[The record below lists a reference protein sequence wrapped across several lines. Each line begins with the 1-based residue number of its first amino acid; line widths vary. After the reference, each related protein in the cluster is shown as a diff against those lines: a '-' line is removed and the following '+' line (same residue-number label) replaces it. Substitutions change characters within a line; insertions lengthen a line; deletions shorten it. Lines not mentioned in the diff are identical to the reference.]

1 MPIIIVCWRIA
12 CQCAW
17 NFYRHC
23 NRISIIIIARAEIMQ
38 QPTASDVQKDVV
50 SQCVGSLSFVVSSFN
65 SEPDGGAYVHDESE
79 MAVFMMRVN
88 RSKR

>member
-1 MPIIIVCWRIA
+1 
-12 CQCAW
+12 
-17 NFYRHC
+17 
-23 NRISIIIIARAEIMQ
+23 MQ